1 MTQSNDDFLL
11 RNLSLDILL
20 EVTAGREY
28 IHIITRQ
35 VLDKYD
41 YLDGKKKAFIKRL
54 TAGTIERRIE
64 LDYVIDS
71 FSKTKVNKMRPQI
84 RCILEMAVYQIM
96 FMDNV
101 YDTAAVNNAVKLARK
116 RGFSSLSGYV
126 NGVLRSVSAGYADIS
141 LPDAKKEPVKYLS
154 VKYSMPEFIVNLLSD
169 QYGFDR
175 CERIL
180 SNTVKEN
187 GVSVRIDENLDA
199 GERKSLIENWK
210 KDGAEVEESS
220 LLPYAVR
227 IKGSEGLSRLS
238 GYAEGKFVGQ
248 DVSSMFVCHFAGIKP
263 GDTVIDVCAAPGGK
277 SMHALAKLKNK
288 GEVISCDVSEF
299 KVAGIRENFER
310 IPYDNYRLEVA
321 DASVNREEFNQ
332 KADVLLAD
340 VPCSG
345 LGVMSKKQDIKYRID
360 SEALEQIVML
370 QRRILSNVQNYVRPG
385 GTLVYSTCTI
395 NREENNGNL
404 KWLCD
409 NYGFETRPL
418 ENVPEELAG
427 CIQPDNSLLLTGE
440 EGNDGFFIAVLKKK

>member
-1 MTQSNDDFLL
+1 
-11 RNLSLDILL
+11 
-20 EVTAGREY
+20 
-28 IHIITRQ
+28 
-35 VLDKYD
+35 
-41 YLDGKKKAFIKRL
+41 
-54 TAGTIERRIE
+54 
-64 LDYVIDS
+64 
-71 FSKTKVNKMRPQI
+71 
-84 RCILEMAVYQIM
+84 
-96 FMDNV
+96 
-101 YDTAAVNNAVKLARK
+101 
-116 RGFSSLSGYV
+116 
-126 NGVLRSVSAGYADIS
+126 
-141 LPDAKKEPVKYLS
+141 
-154 VKYSMPEFIVNLLSD
+154 
-169 QYGFDR
+169 
-175 CERIL
+175 
-180 SNTVKEN
+180 
-187 GVSVRIDENLDA
+187 
-199 GERKSLIENWK
+199 
-210 KDGAEVEESS
+210 
-220 LLPYAVR
+220 
-227 IKGSEGLSRLS
+227 
-238 GYAEGKFVGQ
+238 
-248 DVSSMFVCHFAGIKP
+248 MFVCHFAGIKP